1 RQAGSHDQPDSQ
13 PPPAAAY
20 PPCRTRPG
28 GCGARRCGCGTRWSR
43 RRVGARNAVTIR
55 PCVQP
60 AAEERWNGVIVAGFV
75 FLLAAAP
82 FAILAGDARIAAG
95 LAYALAALAL
105 WRVAALQER
114 ERRRQSRP
122 ADVATFVRELSGWLA
137 RRRRDP
143 IVSEEAKERGLEY
156 ATGVQD
162 GAYAV
167 LDDVLD
173 RLAEILRML
182 PPGERGHG
190 APRGARQERPRGGQ
204 SHRQPPGHPPR

>member
-1 RQAGSHDQPDSQ
+1 AIPAG
-13 PPPAAAY
+13 A
-20 PPCRTRPG
+20 
-28 GCGARRCGCGTRWSR
+28 
-43 RRVGARNAVTIR
+43 
-55 PCVQP
+55 
-60 AAEERWNGVIVAGFV
+60 
-75 FLLAAAP
+75 L
-82 FAILAGDARIAAG
+82 RIAAG

-173 RLAEILRML
+173 RLGEILRMMA
-182 PPGERGHG
+182 PGERG
-190 APRGARQERPRGGQ
+190 RGAGGGRRRGG
-204 SHRQPPGHPPR
+204 PPPPRARPPTRRP